1 MNIPEKEMWQTD
13 FIFIHTHHLNCTEL
27 TLWGLRKGC
36 EPQWILEEIMETL
49 WPVTFVSIGTKD
61 SKAGGW
67 KSSGNWEQKWKS
79 AKETIL
85 KDWYCKTHMDFLSSD
100 KTNKIWTSLW
110 NRAPS
115 ASRCEGR
122 SVVTGRR
129 RNSLHG
135 IISSP
140 AGSPCCLIGLWD
152 RSPLA
157 CDVLAEIQ
165 KGLCSFLKGV
175 DISIVSDSVS
185 FMSQRASALV
195 SDLGFHT
202 LQCNP
207 APLNYLMFSK
217 LF

>member
-49 WPVTFVSIGTKD
+49 WPVIFVSIGIKD

-67 KSSGNWEQKWKS
+67 KSSGNLEQKWKS
-79 AKETIL
+79 AKETIF
-85 KDWYCKTHMDFLSSD
+85 KDWYCKTYMDFLSSD
-100 KTNKIWTSLW
+100 KTNIIRTSLW
-110 NRAPS
+110 NRAHS
-115 ASRCEGR
+115 ASRREGR
-122 SVVTGRR
+122 SVVTERR
-129 RNSLHG
+129 HNSLHG

-140 AGSPCCLIGLWD
+140 SGSPCCLRGLWD
-152 RSPLA
+152 RASLS

-175 DISIVSDSVS
+175 YISVVSDSVP
-185 FMSQRASALV
+185 FVSQRTLALI
-195 SDLGFHT
+195 SDSGFHT

-207 APLNYLMFSK
+207 SPLDYLMFSR